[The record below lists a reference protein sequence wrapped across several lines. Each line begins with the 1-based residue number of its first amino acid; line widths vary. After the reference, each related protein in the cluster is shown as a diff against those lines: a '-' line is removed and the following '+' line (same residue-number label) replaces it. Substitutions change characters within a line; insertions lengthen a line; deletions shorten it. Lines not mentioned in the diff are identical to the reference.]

1 MLGLAYQWFIPG
13 VTWVPAEDGHNW
25 VQVEDAR
32 QYPMLTDQNALE
44 LCFPTSTHR
53 QRKVLVPRAHQVMK
67 HLADEGEF
75 RIIEGRILPPHWY

>member
-13 VTWVPAEDGHNW
+13 VTWVPAEDGHNR

-44 LCFPTSTHR
+44 LCFPTSTDR

-67 HLADEGEF
+67 HLADAGEF